1 MEAPAAKAGGSTDRY
16 DRQIRLWGEAGQ
28 RRLEAAAVCVITA
41 SATGTET
48 LKNLV
53 LPGVGAFTLVDG
65 STVTVRDYGA
75 NFFLTPDAAPV
86 GVPKAA
92 AAVTALGELNAA
104 ATGTARAEELA
115 SLLNGDEEGG
125 PTLGDADGDAAAAS
139 FVSAFTVVVATQMGE
154 GHPALRRLARACW
167 LTGVPLVVARAYGLY
182 GLVRVVASPEATVLD
197 ARDGSADDGMDLRVA
212 APWPALSALATAT
225 DLDSLDDT
233 AFAHVPAVVL
243 LLKALE
249 SWAEAEGGRVPPTAA
264 GRAAFKKRLAALRRP
279 SVRDA
284 DNFDEAA
291 RPAYIRAAT
300 DPAAGVPSPAVEA
313 VLAHP
318 RADPARDER
327 PTDGGAGAFPR
338 RPLRGRAGT
347 PPVGG
352 TSAALY
358 GGWASGADALAAD
371 AASFWLHAAALRE
384 FVAANDGRLP
394 LAGALPDMTSDTA
407 SYVALQTVY
416 ADCARA
422 DAERVAAAAAALAP
436 RRPVAAARRR
446 PPSAARGRS
455 VDAGCETS
463 GGGGGEA
470 FGSGGTGGG
479 GGGSNATQPVL
490 PAWDEASIKA
500 FCRHAAAVR
509 VLRYRSLDDEW
520 CTAPRGGPDGATITD
535 GGSPAA
541 RVESGLPS
549 AAYTSAG
556 YTGTVGGVFAGG
568 DSGERFDI
576 PDGARDA
583 GAAAAEAVAAASP
596 ALPSGLPAFYEAN
609 AGDGASPSA
618 VSIYV
623 LLRAADRFFG
633 QHGRYP
639 GEDVYGGLDGVDV
652 DGDAGMIRDL
662 AAGVRAEVGLP
673 PVAVD
678 DGDVVEVVRA
688 AAAELHPVAALVGGL
703 TAQEVMKLVTKQFVP
718 VNNTVVINLMTGTT
732 ESFEA

>member
-1 MEAPAAKAGGSTDRY
+1 MEAPAGKPDGSTDRY

-28 RRLEAAAVCVITA
+28 RRLEAAAVCVVTA

-53 LPGVGAFTLVDG
+53 LPGIGAFTLVDG
-65 STVTVRDYGA
+65 TTVTARDYGA

-86 GVPKAA
+86 GAPKAA

-104 ATGTARAEELA
+104 AVGTARTEELA
-115 SLLNGDEEGG
+115 SLLNGDGEGG
-125 PTLGDADGDAAAAS
+125 PALDNADGDAAAAS

-167 LTGVPLVVARAYGLY
+167 TTGVPLVVARAYGLY

-212 APWPALSALATAT
+212 APWPELSALAAAT
-225 DLDSLDDT
+225 DLDALDDT

-243 LLKALE
+243 LLKALA
-249 SWAEAEGGRVPPTAA
+249 SWAEAEGGGGVPPTAA
-264 GRAAFKKRLAALRRP
+264 GRAAFKKRLAGLRRP

-291 RPAYIRAAT
+291 RPAHIRAAA
-300 DPAAGVPSPAVEA
+300 DPAAGVPSLVVEA

-327 PTDGGAGAFPR
+327 PAVGGGGPHPR
-338 RPLRGRAGT
+338 PPLRGRAGT
-347 PPVGG
+347 PPSGD

-358 GGWASGADALAAD
+358 DGWASGADALAAD

-416 ADCARA
+416 SDRARA
-422 DAERVAAAAAALAP
+422 DAEQVAAAAAALAP

-446 PPSAARGRS
+446 PPSAVRGRS
-455 VDAGCETS
+455 VDAGW
-463 GGGGGEA
+463 
-470 FGSGGTGGG
+470 
-479 GGGSNATQPVL
+479 GSNTTQPVL
-490 PAWDEASIKA
+490 PAWDEASVKA

-520 CTAPRGGPDGATITD
+520 CTAARGGPDGAAVTD

-541 RVESGLPS
+541 RIEGGFPL

-568 DSGERFDI
+568 DSGERFGS
-576 PDGARDA
+576 PDGACDT
-583 GAAAAEAVAAASP
+583 GAAAAAAVAAASP

-623 LLRAADRFFG
+623 LLRAADRFYG

-652 DGDAGMIRDL
+652 DGDAGLMRDL

-673 PVAVD
+673 PAAVD

-703 TAQEVMKLVTKQFVP
+703 AAQEVMKLVTKQFVP